1 MKVIH
6 DNERETSPSVL
17 FQALTFFVW
26 IGALALLAASVKQ
39 AQKGHPDPRRF
50 VMAVI
55 HPIPWCVA
63 VVERRRVRK
72 FLSNTVMLQD
82 PSIIHV
88 TVTRIVWS
96 GYLILALVEY
106 WFYWPL
112 IH

>member
-72 FLSNTVMLQD
+72 FLSNTVMLQE
-82 PSIIHV
+82 PVHNSRNSHTHCV
-88 TVTRIVWS
+88 VRILNIGS
-96 GYLILALVEY
+96 G
-106 WFYWPL
+106 
-112 IH
+112 